1 MTTNFKY
8 NGLSKYGRFD
18 LSYPNSYFF
27 QCKTLSSLNQDLTQI
42 FSELGYTYNILA
54 QSLIDSFYSSTT
66 SRILFEF
73 KFPGDNEIISPAKR
87 FKIEAYRTWSSSTT
101 TTFIITQLNSLGQT
115 DFQHSFTTT
124 LFLDSLNS
132 GWTQPNIAVTATEDS
147 LAIFCISTNKN
158 TNTSKS
164 FFIGFS
170 KLQNVNPNFNFYDSN
185 YTNSLC
191 YFYSNNLS
199 SIEIRY
205 KLLANTKL
213 AHVGEKTNFPIAC
226 SDGRKPFR
234 NWATNCL
241 VFDNYPELQNPLIGT
256 TSNVFALGWGDFNL
270 AQITKMTAGIADNNS
285 QFYLPVAAYGT
296 GNKTL
301 MMRIQC

>member
-8 NGLSKYGRFD
+8 NGPSKYGRFD

-27 QCKTLSSLNQDLTQI
+27 QCKTLDSLNQDLTQV
-42 FSELGYTYNILA
+42 FSELNYDYSILE
-54 QSLIDSFYSSTT
+54 QSQINSFYMSTA
-66 SRILFEF
+66 SKILFEF
-73 KFPGDNEIISPAKR
+73 KFPDDNEIISPAKR
-87 FKIEAYRTWSSSTT
+87 FRIEAYKTWIYTNT
-101 TTFIITQLNSLGQT
+101 TTFVITQFNSLGQIN
-115 DFQHSFTTT
+115 FQHSFSNS
-124 LFLDSLNS
+124 LFHDSLNN
-132 GWTQPNIAVTATEDS
+132 GWTQPNFAITATEDS

-170 KLQNVNPNFNFYDSN
+170 KLQNVNSNYNYYNLN

-191 YFYSNNLS
+191 YFFSNNLS
-199 SIEIRY
+199 PIEIRY
-205 KLLANTKL
+205 KLLDITKL
-213 AHVGEKTNFPIAC
+213 AHVEEKTNFPIVC

-256 TSNVFALGWGDFNL
+256 TSNIFALGWGDFNL
-270 AQITKMTAGIADNNS
+270 AQITKITSGIEDNNS
-285 QFYLPVAAYGT
+285 QFYLPIANYGS
-296 GNKTL
+296 GNKTF
-301 MMRIQC
+301 MMRILS